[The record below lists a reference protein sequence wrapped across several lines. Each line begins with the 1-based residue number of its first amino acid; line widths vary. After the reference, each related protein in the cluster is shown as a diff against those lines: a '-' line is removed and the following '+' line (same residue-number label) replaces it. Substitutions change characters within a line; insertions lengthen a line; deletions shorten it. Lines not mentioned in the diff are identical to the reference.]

1 METKDVYM
9 TTAQVEDLREKVNAI
24 EGVAEIKAA
33 IRASINY
40 HQAKMELERG
50 DRFIEDMPKHNPG
63 EILELE
69 RKYPRAA
76 AFLVAERWVNSGI
89 PIKVRLGSKGCQR
102 IIDGEDYNTVLDDMS
117 KSLDAFYLAQMEG

>member
-33 IRASINY
+33 IRASFNY

-50 DRFIEDMPKHNPG
+50 DRFIE
-63 EILELE
+63 E
-69 RKYPRAA
+69 RPEYSPDGLRDRRKKYPRAGA
-76 AFLVAERWVNSGI
+76 CLGAERWVNSGV
-89 PIKVRLGSKGCQR
+89 PIKVRLGSQGCQR
-102 IIDGEDYNTVLDDMS
+102 ILDGEDYNTVLDDMS
-117 KSLDAFYLAQMEG
+117 KGLDAFYLAQQEG

>member
-33 IRASINY
+33 IKASFNY

-50 DRFIEDMPKHNPG
+50 DRFIEDMPAYNPN
-63 EILELE
+63 ELSDL
-69 RKYPRAA
+69 RKKYPRAV
-76 AFLVAERWVNSGI
+76 AFLEAERWVNSGVL
-89 PIKVRLGSKGCQR
+89 IKVRLGSQGCQR
-102 IIDGEDYNTVLDDMS
+102 ILDGEDYNTVLDDMS
-117 KSLDAFYLAQMEG
+117 KGLDAFYLAQMEG